1 MNAKLQELTD
11 KLYQEGVQ
19 KGQSEAEKILTDAKA
34 QASKIIAEAKAEA
47 ENRLAEGQKKSDE
60 LRSNVQAELQMA
72 TRQCITSLKQQIT
85 GLIATKVAS
94 GAVAEALNSR
104 EFLAGVIQ
112 SVAKNWQTAEG
123 TVIQLP
129 ANLDADIRKFLETQI
144 SSALAGGVTVE
155 YVKDIKT
162 GFLIQPADGSYKVS
176 FTEESITGFFKEFLR
191 PKLVEML
198 YQ

>member
-19 KGQSEAEKILTDAKA
+19 KGQSEAEKIITEAKS
-34 QASKIIAEAKAEA
+34 QAAKIIAEAKTEA
-47 ENRLAEGQKKSDE
+47 NARLTEAQKKSEE
-60 LRSNVQAELQMA
+60 LRNNVQAELQMA

-85 GLIATKVAS
+85 GLIAAKVAT
-94 GAVAEALNSR
+94 GAVGEAFNSR
-104 EFLAGVIQ
+104 EFLTGVIQ
-112 SVAKNWQTAEG
+112 SVAKSWPSDEG
-123 TVIQLP
+123 AVIQLP
-129 ANLDADIRKFLETQI
+129 ANLDDETRKFLETQI
-144 SSALAGGVTVE
+144 SKVLSGGLSIE
-155 YVKDIKT
+155 YIKDIRT

-176 FTEESITGFFKEFLR
+176 FTDESIAGFFKEFLR